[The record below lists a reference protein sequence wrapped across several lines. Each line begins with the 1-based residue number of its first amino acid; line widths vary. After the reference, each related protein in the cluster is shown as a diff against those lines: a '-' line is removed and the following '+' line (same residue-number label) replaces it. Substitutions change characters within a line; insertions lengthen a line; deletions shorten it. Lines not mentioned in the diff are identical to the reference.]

1 MEIHIEKVGLI
12 RLNPNPKNK
21 QLTLNLDWSVDYEN
35 TDQKVLNYDCILK
48 NYGSFDIKLKVEGR
62 IILEE
67 YEKFQKELFSQ
78 ILVKKG
84 SDILMEMINLT
95 RQNVYEIKNE
105 NETTFSKAFFENQLI
120 N

>member
-78 ILVKKG
+78 ILVKKS

-95 RQNVYEIKNE
+95 RQHVYEIKNE
-105 NETTFSKAFFENQLI
+105 TKQHFQKHFLKI

>member
-62 IILEE
+62 RVEGVYLAHAITHI
-67 YEKFQKELFSQ
+67 YNYRRAGVYMYFPGSQ
-78 ILVKKG
+78 H
-84 SDILMEMINLT
+84 
-95 RQNVYEIKNE
+95 
-105 NETTFSKAFFENQLI
+105 
-120 N
+120 

>member
-67 YEKFQKELFSQ
+67 YQ
-78 ILVKKG
+78 ILVKKS
-84 SDILMEMINLT
+84 SDILIEMINLT
-95 RQNVYEIKNE
+95 RQHVYEIKNE